1 MSKPLISILMPTFNR
16 ASIIG
21 ETINSI
27 LEQTYSNWECIIV
40 DDNSED
46 NTSEI
51 LQPYLKDKRIK
62 LFIKPLGVQK
72 GANASRNY
80 AFNLASGEYIY
91 WFDSDDIIHPKTFE
105 LCMIQF
111 FSKKIDFC
119 RFERTVF
126 YNEFNNSLFDNY
138 IINEESY
145 FIDISKIEKIVINEI
160 PFNTCCLIWKRKSL
174 GIERFVDDLLYS
186 EEWEFYS
193 RLISNNLIGI
203 SINKTLIYARK
214 HNESQTYEFNMK
226 IDKRFNAK
234 KKAAFLILINLHK
247 KDLLSNYLKKYL
259 INIILSFYDNILNK
273 KMIDEISSN
282 KFTKFLLKIYC
293 KSYSTRMFIY
303 KKTKK

>member
-1 MSKPLISILMPTFNR
+1 MPTFNR

-111 FSKKIDFC
+111 FSKKID
-119 RFERTVF
+119 
-126 YNEFNNSLFDNY
+126 S
-138 IINEESY
+138 
-145 FIDISKIEKIVINEI
+145 
-160 PFNTCCLIWKRKSL
+160 
-174 GIERFVDDLLYS
+174 
-186 EEWEFYS
+186 
-193 RLISNNLIGI
+193 
-203 SINKTLIYARK
+203 
-214 HNESQTYEFNMK
+214 
-226 IDKRFNAK
+226 AK
-234 KKAAFLILINLHK
+234 ILINRYIK
-247 KDLLSNYLKKYL
+247 KIK
-259 INIILSFYDNILNK
+259 
-273 KMIDEISSN
+273 
-282 KFTKFLLKIYC
+282 
-293 KSYSTRMFIY
+293 
-303 KKTKK
+303 